1 MKQLG
6 IDEKESGTG
15 ERSTWKG
22 VKDFFEKKLPE
33 LKEKMNTCVGPG
45 GYGKQLLLKSVLE
58 EVIITVERQLSDMDI
73 FTDAEADV
81 TRLEYAPVTNS
92 GCESEFGKLDNR
104 LHVSG
109 GSATVQTL
117 SMENIVSTN
126 KLLSDQSFKEL
137 SEDEEMEQWEWA
149 RKSQEVQETS
159 ITEGIS

>member
-1 MKQLG
+1 MCR
-6 IDEKESGTG
+6 TG
-15 ERSTWKG
+15 G
-22 VKDFFEKKLPE
+22 D
-33 LKEKMNTCVGPG
+33 
-45 GYGKQLLLKSVLE
+45 GKQLLLKSVLE

-104 LHVSG
+104 LHVSS

-126 KLLSDQSFKEL
+126 RLLSDQSFKEL